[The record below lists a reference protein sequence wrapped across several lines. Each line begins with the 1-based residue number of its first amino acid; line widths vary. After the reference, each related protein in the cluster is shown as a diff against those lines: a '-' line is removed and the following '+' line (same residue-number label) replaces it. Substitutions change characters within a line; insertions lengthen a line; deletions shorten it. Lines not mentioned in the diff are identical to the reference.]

1 VVTGATDESS
11 PARHQPAR
19 HKNACSFSAA
29 TSIARNAKTLARASF
44 ARLACGLASPSPAMG
59 KGYKGVNPKGGKG
72 GKGGGRGDAAAP
84 PGQLKQK
91 WRKGQDEDDSSSEE
105 EASGDERASGGS
117 SEEEEE
123 AAAAAPKPPRR
134 PAPGALPPNSSD
146 EDESGSE
153 SESDDDDDD
162 PLLNPNAAPRTRR
175 PASPPLEK
183 SKKEMEAEMEK
194 LKLVRE
200 RRAKEAAERI
210 AREGYD
216 RFLPPGAPGGPPK
229 VED

>member
-1 VVTGATDESS
+1 
-11 PARHQPAR
+11 
-19 HKNACSFSAA
+19 
-29 TSIARNAKTLARASF
+29 
-44 ARLACGLASPSPAMG
+44 MG
-59 KGYKGVNPKGGKG
+59 KGYKGVNPTGGTG
-72 GKGGGRGDAAAP
+72 GTGGGRGDAAAP

-200 RRAKEAAERI
+200 RRASSDGGNAF
-210 AREGYD
+210 GS
-216 RFLPPGAPGGPPK
+216 PGGSVGQMPRFVNPGRR
-229 VED
+229 VACPAARRPRARGAQSRHLM